1 MKKVVLLVLL
11 ACIAD
16 IVEAQSCDHYLFL
29 QDGKTIEM
37 TVYNR
42 RGKATGVN
50 TYTVNEVRSSGG
62 KRTGN
67 ITMVMADNKGRE
79 SAAVTTQF
87 TCDGGTYT
95 IDMASFIP
103 AGQLEQMKDLE
114 STGDFTLSYPSSMK
128 PGDTLDDG
136 EMTMEAVTSGIR
148 AEIQM
153 NITDRKVVDKETI
166 TTSAGSWECMKIT
179 SNMNMRVRMAGIGI
193 PVNIESTEWFAP
205 GVGIVQSES
214 KHGKTAIT
222 AIR

>member
-1 MKKVVLLVLL
+1 MKKIFLFVLL
-11 ACIAD
+11 ACIGG

-42 RGKATGVN
+42 RGKTTGVN

-67 ITMVMADNKGRE
+67 ITMVMADNKGKE
-79 SAAVTTQF
+79 SASATTQF
-87 TCDGGTYT
+87 TCSGDTYT

-103 AGQLEQMKDLE
+103 AGQMEQMKDLE
-114 STGDFTLSYPSSMK
+114 SKGDFTLSYPSNMK
-128 PGDTLDDG
+128 PGDTLEDG

-148 AEIQM
+148 AEIEM
-153 NITDRKVVDKETI
+153 KITDRKVVDKETV
-166 TTSAGSWECMKIT
+166 TTTAGSWECMKIT
-179 SNMNMRVRMAGIGI
+179 SKMNMRVRMAGIGI
-193 PVNIESTEWFAP
+193 PVNMESTEWFAP
-205 GVGIVQSES
+205 GVGIVQTES

>member
-1 MKKVVLLVLL
+1 MKKIFLFVLL
-11 ACIAD
+11 ACIGGM
-16 IVEAQSCDHYLFL
+16 VEAQSCDHYLFL

-37 TVYNR
+37 TTYNR
-42 RGKATGVN
+42 RGKASGVN

-67 ITMVMADNKGRE
+67 ITMVMTDNKGRE

-87 TCDGGTYT
+87 TCSGDTYT

-103 AGQLEQMKDLE
+103 SGQLEQMKDLE
-114 STGDFTLSYPSSMK
+114 SSGDFTLNYPSNMK
-128 PGDTLDDG
+128 PGDTLEDG

-148 AEIQM
+148 AEIEM
-153 NITDRKVVDKETI
+153 KITDRKVVDKETI
-166 TTSAGSWECMKIT
+166 STSAGSWECMKIT
-179 SNMNMRVRMAGIGI
+179 SKMDMRVRMAGIGI
-193 PVNIESTEWFAP
+193 PVKIESTEWFAP